1 MKVSQLISLLQEEDQ
16 DKQVFMDDGC
26 GPLHIRTDDCKI
38 VDLGKGI
45 CIDIS
50 QAESFDLYD
59 EDWEKNKIKIDNS
72 VYVESGEDILDVDP
86 GVA

>member
-1 MKVSQLISLLQEEDQ
+1 MKVSQLISLLQKEDQ

-26 GPLHIRTDDCKI
+26 GPLHVRTDDCKI

-59 EDWEKNKIKIDNS
+59 EDWEENQRKFDSSI
-72 VYVESGEDILDVDP
+72 YVDAGDDLLDVDP

>member
-1 MKVSQLISLLQEEDQ
+1 MKVSQLISLLQKEDQ
-16 DKQVFMDDGC
+16 NKQIFMDDGC

-38 VDLGKGI
+38 KNLGKGI

-50 QAESFDLYD
+50 QSESFDLYD
-59 EDWEKNKIKIDNS
+59 EDWEEGHNKLDNNS
-72 VYVESGEDILDVDP
+72 YIESDDDMLDVDP